1 MVETISG
8 PGCLYVE
15 SRISK
20 PGILDEKTYLKWYDE
35 DHIVDL
41 LQISGI
47 GSARVL
53 KDVNPDA
60 DKPYLV
66 LYPLDDLG
74 IMKSD
79 DMKNIKARSDLLPG
93 TGNMYDLADFDSRFD
108 SLIQVYDPTG
118 KGKGELSYRRRRL
131 KSRRTWRL
139 RYNIRGHTRSVI
151 SVQIQLKEGGDVED
165 FDRWYREEHLGLVSK
180 ATGYLRTTRFKLV
193 AARTN
198 SQARA
203 SQGLPTTDEPET
215 ERCTWLGIHEFA
227 VENPDLQE
235 IRKLTASPWTDR
247 IYEGRKL
254 GIFRIYKV
262 LAEFGEKDW
271 FHGLK
276 V

>member
-1 MVETISG
+1 MAETISG

-20 PGILDEKTYLKWYDE
+20 PGILDEKTYLKWYGE

-93 TGNMYDLADFDSRFD
+93 TGNIYDLADFDSRFD

-118 KGKGELSYRRRRL
+118 KGKG
-131 KSRRTWRL
+131 
-139 RYNIRGHTRSVI
+139 HARSVI
-151 SVQIQLKEGGDVED
+151 SVQIQLKQGGDVED

-193 AARTN
+193 AAMTN
-198 SQARA
+198 PQMRA
-203 SQGLPTTDEPET
+203 SQGLPATDEPET

-262 LAEFGEKDW
+262 LAEFGEKAG
-271 FHGLK
+271 FM